1 MSTSI
6 STATFSVTFYMFF
19 EWLSVTFYTV
29 FRWHTATF
37 YKNGCR

>member
-1 MSTSI
+1 M
-6 STATFSVTFYMFF
+6 AVRAETFYMFF